1 MALKDSFKKLDL
13 SKATDIVS
21 SVTNTI
27 SQTVDKFK
35 TSDSKT
41 EEGEHTIDSV
51 DSLNCYLQSLQ
62 ADASPAVMMA
72 LQSQLQVL
80 KYVQSPSMMLMAV
93 DNISGNKCC
102 NAGTAGK
109 GVHLSVIKDEVQSA
123 SCCNHHNSIIHI
135 YARRRV

>member
-1 MALKDSFKKLDL
+1 MTLKDSFKKLDL

-93 DNISGNKCC
+93 DNIMLCLHKALKSAEDETTKENLKE
-102 NAGTAGK
+102 TFSITLK
-109 GVHLSVIKDEVQSA
+109 IKVKE
-123 SCCNHHNSIIHI
+123 
-135 YARRRV
+135 R